1 MAARSCATVEEF
13 VERMGLSL
21 QEDGWPR
28 IAGRMFAFFVV
39 HGGPFSFS
47 ELAERLQISRA
58 SVSTNTRILR
68 GLGVIERVGRP
79 GDRQDYYELADDPY
93 GRLLDGYRERMEYRC
108 TLIDTLCSAL
118 PDTGSP
124 PQRRLEAIGA
134 FYRDAIEAT
143 KQLGQRVRATQ
154 D

>member
-1 MAARSCATVEEF
+1 MQIRSCARIEDF
-13 VERMGLSL
+13 IERMGLSL

-58 SVSTNTRILR
+58 SVSTNTRVLR
-68 GLGVIERVGRP
+68 GLGFIERVARP
-79 GDRQDYYELADDPY
+79 GDRQDYYQLADDPY
-93 GRLLDGYRERMEYRC
+93 VRLLDGYIDRMEHRC
-108 TLIDTLCSAL
+108 TLIDAMRGAL
-118 PDTGSP
+118 PETEAS
-124 PQRRLEAIGA
+124 QRGRLEAIGD
-134 FYRDAIEAT
+134 FYRDAIDAT
-143 KQLGQRVRATQ
+143 EQLGERMRAVQ